1 MDSGVSGSRPR
12 CRVLSTTAQSRL
24 PLCSEDVAQRESRR
38 VVRRLNPVLD
48 VQAKGLSGGEHAPA
62 LVADECMT
70 AYGRQA

>member
-1 MDSGVSGSRPR
+1 
-12 CRVLSTTAQSRL
+12 
-24 PLCSEDVAQRESRR
+24 